1 MWKDLSQNN
10 TIPRPRFFLASLHA
24 SVNVSSSTPP
34 EGQAFSITTITVQ
47 PTMEPTSLPACQLT
61 ARLSPTRTPRLPKA
75 SVDRYS
81 FQQHSPPI
89 LHQSPPACPALT
101 SPILGSFCVS
111 QRLCTTRLD
120 SIHSPFQIR
129 HSHNILLLSWRNR
142 GGAYSWP
149 TSHYLQTCPSPCR
162 DDFCP
167 PGKAESAH
175 HGHIVFQQLSPPLGC
190 AVDHR
195 STTPQRAFTSSTSH
209 ILHDGESDNGARD
222 QAPVPDRVNSRPRR
236 RDDLSCDRF
245 PAA

>member
-34 EGQAFSITTITVQ
+34 KGQAFSITTITVQ
-47 PTMEPTSLPACQLT
+47 PTMEPTSLPAYQPASLQR
-61 ARLSPTRTPRLPKA
+61 ALVPHAPPGSPKPR

-142 GGAYSWP
+142 EGA
-149 TSHYLQTCPSPCR
+149 
-162 DDFCP
+162 
-167 PGKAESAH
+167 
-175 HGHIVFQQLSPPLGC
+175 
-190 AVDHR
+190 
-195 STTPQRAFTSSTSH
+195 
-209 ILHDGESDNGARD
+209 
-222 QAPVPDRVNSRPRR
+222 
-236 RDDLSCDRF
+236 
-245 PAA
+245 